1 MALAKEALLVN
12 HAAGADL
19 SVAEEVATMLD
30 VECSGYPGRECFNG
44 GLRSGG

>member
-1 MALAKEALLVN
+1 MTDHYKATVNPMALAKKTPLVN

-30 VECSGYPGRECFNG
+30 VESSGYPG
-44 GLRSGG
+44 